1 MPQGKSLMGKGRQPG
16 RALGSALRIG
26 LSLVLLALVLQQVG
40 WEQTWQSLQGA
51 QLPYLAAALGLALA
65 GMVVR
70 AYRWKILLDALGLE
84 TSLSRLTVL
93 YFIGMF
99 FNNFLPTGFGGDV
112 VRVYELAKHSVKP
125 AEAVG
130 TVLVDRATG
139 LLVLFLMAL
148 LALPF
153 SYRLVGPEV
162 AAAIVILSVLG
173 WGGAVLT
180 LKRDW
185 LERWGLLRLVAK
197 IRRLEKV
204 YESVYACGP
213 KAAAGALLASLVYN
227 VLLIAINYWIA
238 LSLGVRVSV
247 WYFLAFVPIISFLL
261 VLPISLSGLGLRE
274 GGYVYLFSQAGV
286 SAPLALTMSL
296 IVYAINIV
304 TGSIGGVLYAIEG
317 VRGLRAEVDE

>member
-1 MPQGKSLMGKGRQPG
+1 MGKGRQPG

-26 LSLVLLALVLQQVG
+26 LSLALLAFVLKQVG

-51 QLPYLAAALGLALA
+51 RLPYLAAALGLALA

-84 TSLSRLTVL
+84 TRLSRLTAL

-99 FNNFLPTGFGGDV
+99 FNNFLPTGVGGDV
-112 VRVYELAKHSVKP
+112 VRVYELARHSAKP
-125 AEAVG
+125 AQAVG

-139 LLVLFLMAL
+139 LLGLFLMAV

-153 SYRLVGPEV
+153 SYRLIGPEV
-162 AAAIVILSVLG
+162 AAAILILSALG
-173 WGGAVLT
+173 WGGAALV

-185 LERWGLLRLVAK
+185 LERWGLLRLVAR
-197 IRRLEKV
+197 IRQLEEV

-213 KAAAGALLASLVYN
+213 RAAAGALAASLVYN
-227 VLLIAINYWIA
+227 VLLIAINYLIA

-274 GGYVYLFSQAGV
+274 GGYVYLFAQAGV

-296 IVYAINIV
+296 IVYAMNIV

-317 VRGLRAEVDE
+317 VRGLRAGVDE